1 MDGAGVAA
9 LGEVAGQREVP
20 GAPRAADLAFPPD
33 WLRRTASQPPGLQR
47 GPVHRGPRD
56 RV

>member
-20 GAPRAADLAFPPD
+20 GASLAADLAFPPD